1 MSRKRIILV
10 VAVCL
15 LLPSISQAQSPGDQ
29 IYSLNAVL
37 DKLYEEMMP
46 LCSRMIDVGKAIAG
60 LAALLFIS
68 GRVWKHLAKAEA
80 IDFFPL
86 LRPFGIG
93 LVIVMFPTLIALMNG
108 VLKPTVSA
116 TAEMAKDSNNAIMYF
131 LVEQEKAVGKTP
143 PVGFG
148 SAGNA
153 DYEKY
158 KQPGQTSSIGET
170 FSALGDAFSF
180 FSIRNLFK
188 ILASQTMQILYAAAG
203 LCVNT
208 IRTFIL
214 IVLAILGPLVLGLSI
229 FEGFSHTLSSWFARY
244 INVYMWLPVANI
256 FGAVTSKILE
266 NMIRLDQDF
275 FSGTVY
281 IIFMIIA
288 VVGYTT
294 IPTVAGYI
302 IQAGTKDN
310 LLQKITDMSKSVAN
324 TTVTAGLT
332 AAKTLI

>member
-1 MSRKRIILV
+1 MKRHLV
-10 VAVCL
+10 FYISAFFLFLPL
-15 LLPSISQAQSPGDQ
+15 LSLGQTPGDH
-29 IYSLNAVL
+29 IYSLNSVL
-37 DKLYEEMMP
+37 DQLYDDMMP
-46 LCSRMIDVGKAIAG
+46 LCNRMIGVGRAIAG

-68 GRVWKHLAKAEA
+68 VRVWKHLAKAEP

-93 LVIVMFPTLIALMNG
+93 LAIIMFPTLIAIMNG
-108 VLKPTVSA
+108 VLKPTVKATSA
-116 TAEMAKDSNNAIMYF
+116 MAKDSDKAIMLF
-131 LVEQEKAVGKTP
+131 LIEKEKAVGKTP

-148 SAGNA
+148 AGNNNNSHF
-153 DYEKY
+153 EKY
-158 KQPGQTSSIGET
+158 KQPTASDFSKTWSSI
-170 FSALGDAFSF
+170 GDAFSF
-180 FSIRNLFK
+180 FSITSIFK
-188 ILASQTMQILYAAAG
+188 IMASQTIQMLYSAAG

-214 IVLAILGPLVLGLSI
+214 IVLAILGPLVLGLSV

-244 INVYMWLPVANI
+244 INVYMWLPIANI

-266 NMIRLDQDF
+266 NMIKIDQDF

-302 IQAGTKDN
+302 IQAGSKDN
-310 LLQKITDMSKSVAN
+310 LLDKVTNMAKMAV
-324 TTVTAGLT
+324 TTVGSA
-332 AAKTLI
+332 AAKTLF